1 MKNFQTKIFL
11 AVLILGSAIP
21 TLFAQEIPTLQFMKG
36 LSQSDLFN
44 PALHNDSTKWVVGLP
59 VLSGANYS
67 FNSDFA
73 TDKLL
78 HKGTGAL
85 SDSLV
90 LDLEKFQASLRSS
103 NTIQQQFSVPY
114 FYLGYHLKKSFFSL
128 VISEKAS
135 ANLTF
140 NKSLITFLK
149 DGNASYIGQNVDL
162 GNLKV
167 DALQYS
173 EFAFCYSTSLL
184 KDKLTLGLRAKA
196 LFGKFALQTE
206 KMDIQVET
214 APDAS
219 YVNLK
224 SDMKINLSAP
234 ISVEYDQDGYFS
246 AMKGTHISGVNYM
259 TQTGNMGFA
268 IDFGAVYKLTPKLL
282 LSGSIIDLGKI
293 SFKNSV
299 LNLDHSSTYQWTG
312 IDFSKSID
320 NTSAGYIKP
329 SDLIDAETTK
339 LKDSFRPKNTEFS
352 TEPFKMTI
360 PTKIFLGGTYDI
372 TSRFNMGLLDR
383 LYKYG
388 DYSQNS
394 VTLSANA
401 LLGKIFSL
409 TGSYS
414 MIGNSSTNLGLGM
427 ALRLGAVQIYFVN
440 DNVLAFVNPSNV
452 EVANLRFGINLLFS
466 GKSKVAVN

>member
-1 MKNFQTKIFL
+1 
-11 AVLILGSAIP
+11 
-21 TLFAQEIPTLQFMKG
+21 
-36 LSQSDLFN
+36 
-44 PALHNDSTKWVVGLP
+44 
-59 VLSGANYS
+59 
-67 FNSDFA
+67 
-73 TDKLL
+73 
-78 HKGTGAL
+78 
-85 SDSLV
+85 
-90 LDLEKFQASLRSS
+90 
-103 NTIQQQFSVPY
+103 
-114 FYLGYHLKKSFFSL
+114 
-128 VISEKAS
+128 
-135 ANLTF
+135 
-140 NKSLITFLK
+140 
-149 DGNASYIGQNVDL
+149 
-162 GNLKV
+162 
-167 DALQYS
+167 
-173 EFAFCYSTSLL
+173 LL
-184 KDKLTLGLRAKA
+184 KDKLTLGLKAKA

-206 KMDIQVET
+206 KMNIQVET

-234 ISVEYDQDGYFS
+234 VSVEYDQDGYYS
-246 AMKGTHISGVNYM
+246 AMKSTHISGVNYM

-372 TSRFNMGLLDR
+372 TSRFNLGLLDR

-388 DYSQNS
+388 DYTQNS

-414 MIGNSSTNLGLGM
+414 MIGNSTNNLGLGM
-427 ALRLGAVQIYFVN
+427 ALRLGAMQIYFVN

-466 GKSKVAVN
+466 GKSKAAVN